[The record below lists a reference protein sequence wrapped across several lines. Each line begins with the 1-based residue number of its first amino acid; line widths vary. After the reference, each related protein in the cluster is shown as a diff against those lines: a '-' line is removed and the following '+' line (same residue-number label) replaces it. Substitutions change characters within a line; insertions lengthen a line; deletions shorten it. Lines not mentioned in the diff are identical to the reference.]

1 MPMYRFLVL
10 AFALVTTQA
19 LGQRIG
25 YVDTQLLLKKHPMYV
40 QAQAEVERLN
50 AQWLG
55 EVQSLFDDAEALRG
69 QLEAERVLLTA
80 GMAAEREKSIG
91 VTLDSAKARQLRYF
105 APEGLLFSKREE
117 LIAPIQ
123 AQVAAAIREVARR
136 KKLDV
141 VLDKVSN
148 LAVVYANET
157 LDLTNEVLQQLGF

>member
-1 MPMYRFLVL
+1 MRRLVL
-10 AFALVTTQA
+10 LVLVAASTAA

-25 YVDTQLLLKKHPMYV
+25 YVDTQVLLKKHPMYV

-69 QLEAERVLLTA
+69 QLEAERVLLTV
-80 GMAAEREKSIG
+80 GMAAEREKSIAS
-91 VTLDSAKARQLRYF
+91 TLDSAKARQLRYF
-105 APEGLLFSKREE
+105 APDGQLFSKREE

-141 VLDKVSN
+141 VLDKGSN
-148 LAVVYANET
+148 LAVVYANES
-157 LDLTNEVLQQLGF
+157 LDITNEVLQQLGF

>member
-1 MPMYRFLVL
+1 MRALF
-10 AFALVTTQA
+10 FALA
-19 LGQRIG
+19 LSATAAFGQRIG
-25 YVDTQLLLKKHPMYV
+25 YVDTQVLLKKHPMYV

-69 QLEAERVLLTA
+69 QLEAERVLLTT
-80 GMAAEREKSIG
+80 GMAAEREKSISN
-91 VTLDSAKARQLRYF
+91 TLDSAKARQVRYF
-105 APEGLLFSKREE
+105 APDGMLFAKREE

-141 VLDKVSN
+141 VFDKGSN
-148 LAVVYANET
+148 LAVVYANES

>member
-1 MPMYRFLVL
+1 
-10 AFALVTTQA
+10 
-19 LGQRIG
+19 
-25 YVDTQLLLKKHPMYV
+25 
-40 QAQAEVERLN
+40 
-50 AQWLG
+50 
-55 EVQSLFDDAEALRG
+55 
-69 QLEAERVLLTA
+69 
-80 GMAAEREKSIG
+80 MAAEREKSIG

-141 VLDKVSN
+141 VLDKGSN